1 MSVMLVLNL
10 TTTTLLSVHTSSRG
24 HTLLYVVD
32 DMMITGDDSMF
43 IDFVKKHVS
52 DKFLM
57 SDLAPLGLKV
67 SSTPN
72 GIFFLS

>member
-1 MSVMLVLNL
+1 MLVLNL
-10 TTTTLLSVHTSSRG
+10 TTTTLLSVHTFSRG

-52 DKFLM
+52 YKFLM

>member
-10 TTTTLLSVHTSSRG
+10 TTTTLLSVHTFSRG

-52 DKFLM
+52 DIL
-57 SDLAPLGLKV
+57 DVRPG
-67 SSTPN
+67 SSWSQ
-72 GIFFLS
+72 GFFHA